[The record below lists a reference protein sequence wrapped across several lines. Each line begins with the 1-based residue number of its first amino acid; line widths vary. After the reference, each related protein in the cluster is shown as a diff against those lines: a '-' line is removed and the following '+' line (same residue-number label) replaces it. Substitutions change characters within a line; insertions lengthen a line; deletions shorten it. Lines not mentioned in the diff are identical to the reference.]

1 MSSAMWKMG
10 PRHGVVY
17 VDDGG
22 VAREIQGL
30 AREQPGAGS
39 EMAIYSRGAKRVG
52 WQFCITMEIWERV
65 ANLLSRGTD
74 GARSEPAVGFAMDS
88 DDEGPT
94 PEKP

>member
-17 VDDGG
+17 VEDGG
-22 VAREIQGL
+22 VARAIQSL
-30 AREQPGAGS
+30 AREQPGATA
-39 EMAIYSRGAKRVG
+39 EMAIYSLGARRVG

-74 GARSEPAVGFAMDS
+74 GHRNGPAVDFAMDS
-88 DDEGPT
+88 DDEGLRL
-94 PEKP
+94 EKP